1 MGHFLI
7 LYPSSLPLSFL
18 SNDCTYTVPVLT
30 PKYSDKHLHCGYYDG
45 MLKEPNPPQAKPIK
59 KILLYGNSI
68 LIAGLTSKLGQVEGL
83 EVTQMVEGELG
94 DISNMNMIVVDL
106 REGKT
111 SQALPILCAAPG
123 VVLVGMD
130 AITNTLTVLTSQSH
144 TAQSMQDVLEVL
156 KKVM

>member
-1 MGHFLI
+1 
-7 LYPSSLPLSFL
+7 
-18 SNDCTYTVPVLT
+18 
-30 PKYSDKHLHCGYYDG
+30 

-111 SQALPILCAAPG
+111 SQALPILCATPG
-123 VVLVGMD
+123 VLLVGMD
-130 AITNTLTVLTSQSH
+130 AITNTLTVLTGQSH
-144 TAQSMQDVLEVL
+144 PAHSMQDVLDVL
-156 KKVM
+156 KEAM